1 MSAFAGTVDGF
12 REAVSG
18 PPLEV
23 PLGRAALL
31 IAQAEYPQLDID
43 RYERRLQELGTA
55 LRERLR
61 ERTGADDPPTAQ
73 LRTANELLFSELGYH
88 GDEQRHD
95 ALSNLFLN
103 DVLELRA
110 GIPVTLA
117 IIYIEVC
124 QRAGL
129 DVHGV
134 GLPGH
139 VVARMAASDGDHVYI
154 DVARGGNLL
163 TGEDCFRLVREL
175 YGRRLEFREH
185 LLSAITP
192 RQLLQRLLRGL
203 KARALQGGDEERA
216 ARAIDLLLTMYPWDL
231 DELRDRGMLR
241 ERLGDYPSALD
252 DLQQYV
258 RYRAKAR
265 DIQTVSEAVQ
275 SLRRHIS
282 ADGS

>member
-1 MSAFAGTVDGF
+1 MSAFANTIDGF
-12 REAVSG
+12 REAISG
-18 PPLEV
+18 APLEV

-31 IAQAEYPQLDID
+31 IAQAEYPHLDID
-43 RYERRLQELGTA
+43 SYEHRLQEMGTT
-55 LRERLR
+55 LRARIEI
-61 ERTGADDPPTAQ
+61 DDEPATQ
-73 LRTANELLFSELGYH
+73 LRTANELLFAELGYLR
-88 GDEQRHD
+88 DEQPND
-95 ALSNLFLN
+95 ELSDLFLN
-103 DVLELRA
+103 DVLDRHA
-110 GIPVTLA
+110 GTPVTLA

-129 DVHGV
+129 NVRGV

-139 VVARMAASDGDHVYI
+139 IVARLAATDSDHLYI
-154 DVARGGNLL
+154 DVARGGSLL
-163 TGEDCFRLVREL
+163 TVEDCLRLAREA
-175 YGRRLEFREH
+175 YGRRLEVREH

-203 KARALQGGDEERA
+203 KARALQRGDEERA

-258 RYRAKAR
+258 RYRGDAR

-275 SLRRHIS
+275 SLRRHVG
-282 ADGS
+282 ADGA

>member
-1 MSAFAGTVDGF
+1 MSTFADTVDGF

-18 PPLEV
+18 APLEV

-31 IAQAEYPQLDID
+31 IAQAEYPHLDID
-43 RYERRLQELGTA
+43 SYERRLQEMGTT
-55 LRERLR
+55 LRARI
-61 ERTGADDPPTAQ
+61 
-73 LRTANELLFSELGYH
+73 RTADGPATQLHAANEMLFAELGYH
-88 GDEQRHD
+88 GDEQPND
-95 ALSNLFLN
+95 ELSDLFLN
-103 DVLELRA
+103 DVLDLRA

-139 VVARMAASDGDHVYI
+139 VVARLAATDGDHLYI
-154 DVARGGNLL
+154 DVARGGSLL
-163 TGEDCFRLVREL
+163 SAEDCFRLAREA
-175 YGRRLEFREH
+175 YGRRLEFRKH

-203 KARALQGGDEERA
+203 KARALQRGDEERA
-216 ARAIDLLLTMYPWDL
+216 ARAMDLLLTMYPWDL

-241 ERLGDYPSALD
+241 ERLGEYPSALD

-258 RYRAKAR
+258 RYRAEAH
-265 DIQTVSEAVQ
+265 DVQTVSEAVQ
-275 SLRRHIS
+275 SLRRHVG
-282 ADGS
+282 ADGA